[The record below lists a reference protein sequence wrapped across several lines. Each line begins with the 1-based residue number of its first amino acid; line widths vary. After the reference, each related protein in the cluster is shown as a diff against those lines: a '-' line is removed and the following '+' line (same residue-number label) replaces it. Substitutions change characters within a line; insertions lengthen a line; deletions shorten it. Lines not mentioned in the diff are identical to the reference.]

1 MSTSEAAAEVKAP
14 PVPRVLPALVAQGAD
29 EVVFLYGQRARM
41 LEQSHVGLPDLAR
54 LDARLQAQLDG
65 LRLAGVAAWAA
76 CDAHLAAQDA
86 GAVFALM
93 VLALEA
99 DQTEWAAHLLA
110 LAEGRFAG
118 AEAALIAAY
127 GWVSA
132 DFLRGSVRRLLADDS
147 ALSRRIGLAACV
159 AHRVDPGQALLRAV
173 KDPDSQLRAAGLA
186 WVATCG
192 RVDLLP
198 DCAAAL
204 SDADEGC
211 RLAAATSIAS
221 LAPTSDALKVLAELA
236 CTPGRTGDLA
246 LDALCRAAEPSV
258 AQRVFQRLAREA
270 PGEMRRLL
278 RGVGVAGDPQYGPWL
293 IRQMADPA
301 WARVAGEAFALMTG
315 VDLER
320 AGLAGP
326 AAPGAAAGPT
336 DDPADEDV
344 ARDPDEG
351 LPWPDAPQ
359 VAAWW
364 QEKGGQFA
372 PGGRYFLGE
381 PLSAGICRHAL
392 AEGGLPKRRLAAAHL
407 LGLAPGGVAFNCL
420 APAWRQQ
427 RWLKAL
433 G

>member
-1 MSTSEAAAEVKAP
+1 MSISEGVAENKTLP
-14 PVPRVLPALVAQGAD
+14 SSPVLPALLAQGAD

-41 LEQSHVGLPDLAR
+41 LEQSHVGLADLAR
-54 LDARLQAQLDG
+54 LDARLQAQLNG
-65 LRLAGVAAWAA
+65 LRLAGAAAWAA
-76 CDAHLAAQDA
+76 CEAHLAAKDP

-110 LAEGRFAG
+110 LAEGKFAG

-132 DFLRGSVRRLLADDS
+132 DFLRGSVRRLLADGS
-147 ALSRRIGLAACV
+147 APSRRIGLAACV

-173 KDPDSQLRAAGLA
+173 KDPDPQLRAAGLA

-204 SDADEGC
+204 TDADEGC

-221 LAPTSDALKVLAELA
+221 LAPTSDALTVLAELG
-236 CTPGRTGDLA
+236 CTPGGSGDRA
-246 LDALCRAAEPSV
+246 MEALCRAAEPPQ
-258 AQRVFQRLAREA
+258 AQKVFQRLARDA

-336 DDPADEDV
+336 DDPTDESV
-344 ARDPDEG
+344 ALDPDEG
-351 LPWPDAPQ
+351 LPWPDATQ

-364 QEKGGQFA
+364 QGQGGRFA
-372 PGGRYFLGE
+372 PGGRYLLGE
-381 PLSAGICRHAL
+381 PLLAVACRRAL
-392 AEGGLPKRRLAAAHL
+392 HEGGLRQRSLAAAHL
-407 LGLAPGGVAFNCL
+407 MGLAPGGVAFNCT

-427 RWLKAL
+427 RWLKSL